1 MQQITRSIYV
11 VRTGEIVT
19 VEIDATKVGNFAT
32 LAIDGKMID
41 PLPGVSPLTFQFP
54 VTVTP
59 GFDHFGMV
67 SVHFPTAAP
76 NDALFQIFVSG
87 SAGGG
92 RFTGS
97 DIKKTDLR
105 FSRDLEFRNV

>member
-11 VRTGEIVT
+11 VTTGENAT
-19 VEIDATKVGNFAT
+19 VEIEATLVGNFAT
-32 LAIDGKMID
+32 LSLDGKMID
-41 PLPGVSPLTFQFP
+41 PLVGVTPLTYRFP
-54 VTVTP
+54 ITVTP
-59 GFDHFGMV
+59 GFDHFGIV

-76 NDALFQIFVSG
+76 DDAFFQIFVSG

-97 DIKKTDLR
+97 DIKKTDLSW
-105 FSRDLEFRNV
+105 SRSLEFRNV

>member
-1 MQQITRSIYV
+1 MQQITRAIYV
-11 VRTGEIVT
+11 VTSGEDVT

-32 LAIDGKMID
+32 LALDGKMID
-41 PLPGVSPLTFQFP
+41 PLPGVTPLTFQFR
-54 VTVTP
+54 VTVNP

-67 SVHFPTAAP
+67 SVHFPTTAP
-76 NDALFQIFVSG
+76 SDAFFQIFVSG

-97 DIKKTDLR
+97 DIKKTDLS
-105 FSRDLEFRNV
+105 FSRGLEFRNP

>member
-11 VRTGEIVT
+11 VTNGETVT

-32 LAIDGKMID
+32 LALDGKMID
-41 PLPGVSPLTFQFP
+41 PLPGVTPLTFRFP

-67 SVHFPTAAP
+67 SVHFPTTAP
-76 NDALFQIFVSG
+76 QDAFFQIFVSG

-97 DIKKTDLR
+97 DIKKTDLS
-105 FSRDLEFRNV
+105 FSRGLEFRNL